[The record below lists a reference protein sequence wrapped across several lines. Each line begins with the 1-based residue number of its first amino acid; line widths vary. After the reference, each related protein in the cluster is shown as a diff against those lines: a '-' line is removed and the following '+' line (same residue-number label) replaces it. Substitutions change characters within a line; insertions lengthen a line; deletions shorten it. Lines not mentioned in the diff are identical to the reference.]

1 MFGICYLESGWT
13 ARWALL
19 GRYLERLWAVLE
31 ASWALLGRSWRLLGA
46 LEVFWALSGRYWRP
60 LGRSWDGLGG
70 ILGTLGPELGASWEL
85 LGPSWER
92 LESSWGRLGGIL
104 SALEAVLGT
113 SGELLAACCRSC
125 DFHCFFNGF
134 LDIFEVPRPVLEA
147 SWHAWRHLGP
157 LEELLKRLE
166 RILSALGG
174 LLKRLEGILSALG
187 AMLVAP
193 WRLFL
198 VNAHGTRI
206 GSAAPGGPSEGR
218 GSILSSRNPE

>member
-1 MFGICYLESGWT
+1 M
-13 ARWALL
+13 
-19 GRYLERLWAVLE
+19 
-31 ASWALLGRSWRLLGA
+31 
-46 LEVFWALSGRYWRP
+46 
-60 LGRSWDGLGG
+60 
-70 ILGTLGPELGASWEL
+70 GTLGPELGASWEL

-125 DFHCFFNGF
+125 DFHCFFNGCP
-134 LDIFEVPRPVLEA
+134 DIFEVPRPLLEA

-166 RILSALGG
+166 RRLSSLGG

-187 AMLVAP
+187 AILVASWP
-193 WRLFL
+193 FFSLTCIDL
-198 VNAHGTRI
+198 HAAD
-206 GSAAPGGPSEGR
+206 GSAAPRGGPSEGKGASLKGFR
-218 GSILSSRNPE
+218 SRSLEQVIS